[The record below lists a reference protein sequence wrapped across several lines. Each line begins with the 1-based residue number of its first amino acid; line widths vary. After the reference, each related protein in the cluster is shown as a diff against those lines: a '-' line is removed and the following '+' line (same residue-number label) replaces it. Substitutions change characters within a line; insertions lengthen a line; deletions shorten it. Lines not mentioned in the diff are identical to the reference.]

1 MDRLLELAHRLARYG
16 AWVAGALIIA
26 AAVLIGI
33 DIAMRK
39 LFSASIGGASELS
52 GYVLA
57 ISASWGFALTLLDR
71 AHIRIDSLYV
81 VLPVPLR
88 ALLDVIGLLVM
99 LGFVGYLTWQC
110 NHVFMQTFELGSRAL
125 TPIATPLVY
134 PQFLWLVGMVYFLL
148 VIVLLLVR
156 ALIAFVT
163 GDFDTVQRLA
173 GSRSGMQEVQEELE
187 SLGRT
192 AAVDS
197 ERR

>member
-39 LFSASIGGASELS
+39 LFSTSIGGASELS

-71 AHIRIDSLYV
+71 AHIRIASLYV
-81 VLPVPLR
+81 VLPVPIR

-163 GDFDTVQRLA
+163 GDFDTVQRIA
-173 GSRSGMQEVQEELE
+173 GSRSGMQEVQDELE
-187 SLGRT
+187 NLGRT